1 ICGSGRLKRSKA
13 VGAAL
18 GLTPIL
24 NQSGERKRIGQVSV
38 CGDGMTR
45 TVLYEAAQVMLAPTT
60 KWSWLKAWAMKV
72 AARRGLQKAIVALA
86 RRLAGILH
94 RISGGGTGFRWARDA
109 PST

>member
-24 NQSGERKRIGQVSV
+24 NQSGERKRIGKVSL

-45 TVLYEAAQVMLAPTT
+45 TLLYEAAQVMLTRTT

-72 AARRGLQKAIVALA
+72 AARRGLQKAIVAFA
-86 RRLAGILH
+86 RRLAVILH
-94 RISGGGTGFRWARDA
+94 RLWGSGAEFRWTRDA
-109 PST
+109 QST